1 MTLHR
6 HFKEL
11 KRLFF
16 PRWDRQNLWRISTKS
31 KRKVHGFCDV
41 DRRVIQIVVQHADQ
55 DEQDK
60 LLIHEICHAVAAGG
74 HGKVWQGRME
84 KAARRA
90 DELGRK
96 RLAEMLRQEIV
107 EYQESAVGVAEGYQ
121 TVQDWL
127 THNPELTL
135 AQMKR
140 SLANE
145 YGLLASEVS
154 TTFKRLE
161 TVFAAAKREALE
173 ERALKKTWQAEANG
187 FASET

>member
-1 MTLHR
+1 MTLH
-6 HFKEL
+6 HQFQQI

-16 PRWDRQNLWRISTKS
+16 PRWDRQNLWRISTRS
-31 KRKVHGFCDV
+31 RRKVHGHCDS
-41 DRRVIQIVVQHADQ
+41 DRRVIEIVVQYADQ
-55 DEQDK
+55 DELDR
-60 LLIHEICHAVAAGG
+60 LLVHEICHAVAAGG
-74 HGKVWQGRME
+74 HGKVWQSRME

-90 DELGRK
+90 DELGRT

-127 THNPELTL
+127 THNPALTL
-135 AQMKR
+135 AQVKR

-145 YGLLASEVS
+145 YGLLTSEVS

-173 ERALKKTWQAEANG
+173 ERVLKKTWQAEASV
-187 FASET
+187 AE

>member
-6 HFKEL
+6 HFNEI

-16 PRWDRQNLWRISTKS
+16 PRWDRQNLWRISTRS
-31 KRKVHGFCDV
+31 NRKVHGYCDV
-41 DRRVIQIVVQHADQ
+41 DWRVIEIVVQYADQ
-55 DEQDK
+55 DELDR

-74 HGKVWQGRME
+74 HGKVWQSRME

-90 DELGRK
+90 DELGRT

-107 EYQESAVGVAEGYQ
+107 EYQEAAVGVAEGYQ

-127 THNPELTL
+127 THNPDLTL
-135 AQMKR
+135 AQVKR

-145 YGLLASEVS
+145 YGLLTSEVS
-154 TTFKRLE
+154 TTFRRIQK
-161 TVFAAAKREALE
+161 VYAAAKREALE
-173 ERALKKTWQAEANG
+173 AREMKAQWLKEQQ
-187 FASET
+187 